1 MHRTPKWSMNCES
14 FAYFGETKTQM
25 ERVNSRTWSFAWSFS
40 RGRRLED
47 SRSSLSL
54 CSEVF
59 WDGGWAYPLCGW
71 RDLVQALWGLGEPLR
86 FTVTSLLCSC
96 HSETLLDRL
105 VTWQT
110 FRGRSQKYNFAHT
123 KKYMEK
129 IKGAGSVPQLLGS
142 EDCQRPHTHIR
153 NVVGNRS
160 LLFCIKW

>member
-1 MHRTPKWSMNCES
+1 MHRTPKWSTNCES

-25 ERVNSRTWSFAWSFS
+25 ERVNSRTWRFAWSFS

-59 WDGGWAYPLCGW
+59 WDGGWAYLLCGW
-71 RDLVQALWGLGEPLR
+71 RDLVQASWGPGEPLR

-110 FRGRSQKYNFAHT
+110 FRGRSQKPGTAFSAPPP
-123 KKYMEK
+123 MSLAPFV
-129 IKGAGSVPQLLGS
+129 GGCSFFVCVFLL
-142 EDCQRPHTHIR
+142 PFYFHLIFPLIFPFLHIF
-153 NVVGNRS
+153 V
-160 LLFCIKW
+160 